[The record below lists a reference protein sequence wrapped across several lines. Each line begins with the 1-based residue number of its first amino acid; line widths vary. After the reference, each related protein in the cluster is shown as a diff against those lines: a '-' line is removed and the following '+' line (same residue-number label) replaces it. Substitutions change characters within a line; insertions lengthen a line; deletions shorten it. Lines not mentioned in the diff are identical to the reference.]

1 MSEMNVVKSPVKMQK
16 KAISDLGAKI
26 FFAVLLTILTVC
38 IIYPLL
44 FTITTSFKTYSEF
57 LRDPFSI
64 SFKHPENY
72 VTALIEGEIITLLQ
86 NSLFV
91 VVISVTGHVL
101 SVCLISYAIGILRFK
116 GSDIIMALM
125 LSGMFLT
132 SEVTSIPKIIM
143 VREMNILNTLWALI
157 VPYVFS
163 PGGMAV
169 VLMANFMKR
178 IPEEIVE
185 AGELDGA
192 GFGHLFFQ
200 IVLPMSMPIIAFT
213 AIQQFNGVWNDFMWP
228 LIALARNQDVWTI
241 PLGLIRFQGMNNSEY
256 GELCAGLVLMMLPT
270 IIIYACFS
278 KYFLEGAAAGAVKG

>member
-1 MSEMNVVKSPVKMQK
+1 MSELNTTNLPEKMHK
-16 KAISDLGAKI
+16 KGMSELGSKI
-26 FFAVLLTILTVC
+26 FFATLLTILTIC

-44 FTITTSFKTYSEF
+44 FTITTSFKTYAEF
-57 LRDPFSI
+57 LKNPFSI
-64 SFKHPENY
+64 SFNHPENY
-72 VTALIEGEIITLLQ
+72 VTALVEGEIITLLQ

-143 VREMNILNTLWALI
+143 IREMNLLNTLWALI

-178 IPEEIVE
+178 MPEEIIE

-200 IVLPMSMPIIAFT
+200 IILPMSMPIIAFT
-213 AIQQFNGVWNDFMWP
+213 AIQQFNGIWNDFMWP
-228 LIALARNQDVWTI
+228 LIALARNQEVWTI

-256 GELCAGLVLMMLPT
+256 GELCAGLVIMMAPT
-270 IIIYACFS
+270 ILIYACS
-278 KYFLEGAAAGAVKG
+278 YF

>member
-1 MSEMNVVKSPVKMQK
+1 MRK
-16 KAISDLGAKI
+16 KAVSDLGASI

-38 IIYPLL
+38 ILYPLL
-44 FTITTSFKTYSEF
+44 FTITTSFKTYAEF
-57 LRDPFSI
+57 LKNPFKI
-64 SFKHPENY
+64 TFTHPENY
-72 VTALIEGEIITLLQ
+72 TTAWVEGEIGTLLG

-91 VVISVTGHVL
+91 VITSVIGHVL

-132 SEVTSIPKIIM
+132 SEVTSIPKLLLI
-143 VREMNILNTLWALI
+143 RELKLLNTLWALI
-157 VPYVFS
+157 VPYVLS

-169 VLMANFMKR
+169 IIMSNFMKR
-178 IPEEIVE
+178 LPEEVIE

-192 GFGHLFFQ
+192 GFGHLFFH

-213 AIQQFNGVWNDFMWP
+213 AIQQFNCVWNDFMWP
-228 LIALARNQDVWTI
+228 LIALARNQTVWTI

-256 GELCAGLVLMMLPT
+256 GELCAGLVIMMLPT
-270 IIIYACFS
+270 ITIYACFS

>member
-1 MSEMNVVKSPVKMQK
+1 MSMIKTAKPFAKTIRPSRGE
-16 KAISDLGAKI
+16 LGAKI
-26 FFAVLLTILTVC
+26 FFAILLTILTVC

-44 FTITTSFKTYSEF
+44 FTITTSFKTYAEF
-57 LRDPFSI
+57 LKNPFVI
-64 SFKHPENY
+64 AFKHPENY
-72 VTALIEGEIITLLQ
+72 VTALIEGEIITLLK

-91 VVISVTGHVL
+91 VVLSVIGHVFF
-101 SVCLISYAIGILRFK
+101 VCLISYAIGILRFK
-116 GSDIIMALM
+116 GSSIIMALM

-132 SEVTSIPKIIM
+132 SEVTSIPKLIM
-143 VREMNILNTLWALI
+143 IRDMNLLNTLWALI

-169 VLMANFMKR
+169 ILMVNFMKR

-185 AGELDGA
+185 ASELDGA
-192 GFGHLFFQ
+192 GFGHLFFN

-228 LIALARNQDVWTI
+228 LIALARNQEVWTI

-256 GELCAGLVLMMLPT
+256 GELCAGLVIMMLPT

>member
-1 MSEMNVVKSPVKMQK
+1 MSIIKVKK
-16 KAISDLGAKI
+16 KRLGKGNHSDIGAKI
-26 FFAVLLTILTVC
+26 FFAVLLTILTIC

-44 FTITTSFKTYSEF
+44 FTITTSFKTYAEF
-57 LRDPFSI
+57 LKNPFSI
-64 SFKHPENY
+64 SFNHPENY
-72 VTALIEGEIITLLQ
+72 STALIEGEIITLLK

-91 VVISVTGHVL
+91 VAISVLGHVL

-116 GSDIIMALM
+116 GSEIIMALM

-132 SEVTSIPKIIM
+132 SEVTSIPKLIM
-143 VREMNILNTLWALI
+143 IRDMNLLNTLWALI

-178 IPEEIVE
+178 MPEEIIE
-185 AGELDGA
+185 ASELDGA
-192 GFGHLFFQ
+192 GFGHMFFK

-256 GELCAGLVLMMLPT
+256 GELCAGLVIMMLPT
-270 IIIYACFS
+270 IAIYAGFS

>member
-1 MSEMNVVKSPVKMQK
+1 MSELNTAPKMNT
-16 KAISDLGAKI
+16 KARSELGATI
-26 FFAVLLTILTVC
+26 FFSVLLTILTIC

-44 FTITTSFKTYSEF
+44 FTITTSFKTYGEF
-57 LRDPFSI
+57 LRDPFTI
-64 SFKHPENY
+64 SFEHPENY
-72 VTALIEGEIITLLQ
+72 STAWVDGEIGILLG
-86 NSLFV
+86 NSLYV
-91 VVISVTGHVL
+91 VVFSVIGHVL

-116 GSDIIMALM
+116 GSEIIMALM

-228 LIALARNQDVWTI
+228 SIALARNQEVWTI

-270 IIIYACFS
+270 IAIYACFS

>member
-1 MSEMNVVKSPVKMQK
+1 MSEMNVNTPSVKMRK
-16 KAISDLGAKI
+16 RSMSDLGAKI
-26 FFAVLLTILTVC
+26 FFAVLLTVLTVC

-44 FTITTSFKTYSEF
+44 FTITTSFKTYGEF
-57 LRDPFSI
+57 LRNPFAI

-72 VTALIEGEIITLLQ
+72 STALIEGEIITLLQ

-116 GSDIIMALM
+116 GSEIIMALM

-143 VREMNILNTLWALI
+143 IRDMNLLNTLWALI

-178 IPEEIVE
+178 MPEEIIE

-200 IVLPMSMPIIAFT
+200 IILPMSMPIIAFT
-213 AIQQFNGVWNDFMWP
+213 AIQQFNGIWNDFMWP
-228 LIALARNQDVWTI
+228 LIALARNQEVWTI

-256 GELCAGLVLMMLPT
+256 GELCAGLVIMMAPT
-270 IIIYACFS
+270 ILIYACFS

>member
-1 MSEMNVVKSPVKMQK
+1 MIFNKTKDSSKMQK
-16 KAISDLGAKI
+16 KSSSDLGAKI

-44 FTITTSFKTYSEF
+44 FTITTSFKTYAEF
-57 LRDPFSI
+57 LKDPFKI
-64 SFKHPENY
+64 SFTHPENY
-72 VTALIEGEIITLLQ
+72 TTAWIEGEIGTLLG
-86 NSLFV
+86 NSLYV
-91 VVISVTGHVL
+91 VVISVIGHVL

-116 GSDIIMALM
+116 GSGIIMALM

-132 SEVTSIPKIIM
+132 SEVTSIPKLIM
-143 VREMNILNTLWALI
+143 IRDMNLLNTLWALI

-169 VLMANFMKR
+169 ILMSNFMKR
-178 IPEEIVE
+178 LPEEVIE
-185 AGELDGA
+185 ASELDGA
-192 GFGHLFFQ
+192 GFGHLFFSV
-200 IVLPMSMPIIAFT
+200 VLPMSMPIIAFT

-228 LIALARNQDVWTI
+228 LIALARNQQVWTI

-256 GELCAGLVLMMLPT
+256 GELCAGLVIMMLPT
-270 IIIYACFS
+270 VTIYACFS